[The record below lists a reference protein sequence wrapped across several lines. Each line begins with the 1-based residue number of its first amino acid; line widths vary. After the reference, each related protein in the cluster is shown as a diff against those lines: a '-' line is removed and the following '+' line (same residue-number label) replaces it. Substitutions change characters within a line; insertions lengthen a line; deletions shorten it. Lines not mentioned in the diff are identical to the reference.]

1 MKKEFQTVD
10 FGSKRLEK
18 RFLRVMSDLSEE
30 PEKSIWLATGSRANA
45 KAAYRMI
52 GNQEFT
58 KENILTAHQTA
69 TNNRNQ
75 DNTLLAIQDTTSV
88 NYDTHKKMVGLG
100 YNCEKSLGI
109 NVHSCLLV
117 TPGGIP

>member
-1 MKKEFQTVD
+1 MTGDVNDWVKKEFQTVN

-18 RFLRVMSDLSEE
+18 RFLRVMSDLAQE

-52 GNQEFT
+52 GNEEFT
-58 KENILTAHQTA
+58 KENILAAHQTA

-75 DNTLLAIQDTTSV
+75 DNILLAIQDTTTL
-88 NYDTHKKMVGLG
+88 NYDTHK
-100 YNCEKSLGI
+100 
-109 NVHSCLLV
+109 
-117 TPGGIP
+117 

>member
-1 MKKEFQTVD
+1 VKKEFQTVD

-75 DNTLLAIQDTTSV
+75 DNTLIAIQDSTSV
-88 NYDTHKKMVGLG
+88 ESISK
-100 YNCEKSLGI
+100 GI
-109 NVHSCLLV
+109 MYKVPDFLSRAVDMKTCKQKDR
-117 TPGGIP
+117 